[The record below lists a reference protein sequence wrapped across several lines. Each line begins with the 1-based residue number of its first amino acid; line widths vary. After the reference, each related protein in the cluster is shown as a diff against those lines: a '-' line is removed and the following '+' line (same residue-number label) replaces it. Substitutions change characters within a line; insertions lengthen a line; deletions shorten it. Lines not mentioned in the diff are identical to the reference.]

1 MKEKITVNIAGSAY
15 TLVTTD
21 DPAHVE
27 QVAAQVDQM
36 MTSVIQQTRVSAL
49 DAAVLTAINA
59 VDSAVREQQ
68 TSQTLREQM
77 KDNLEENR
85 KLRQELADARREL
98 TRLKKNARNAG
109 GNGSESR

>member
-1 MKEKITVNIAGSAY
+1 MKEKMAVTIAGSTY

-36 MTSVIQQTRVSAL
+36 MTSVIQQAKVSAL

-68 TSQTLREQM
+68 TSQGLRDQM

-85 KLRQELADARREL
+85 KLRQELADARREI
-98 TRLKKNARNAG
+98 TRLKKAPRNSAS
-109 GNGSESR
+109 N

>member
-1 MKEKITVNIAGSAY
+1 MKEKMNVTIAGSTY

-36 MTSVIQQTRVSAL
+36 MTSVIQQAKVSAL

-68 TSQTLREQM
+68 TSQGLRDQM
-77 KDNLEENR
+77 KDSLEENR
-85 KLRQELADARREL
+85 KLRQELADARREI
-98 TRLKKNARNAG
+98 TRLKKTPRNS
-109 GNGSESR
+109 GSN

>member
-1 MKEKITVNIAGSAY
+1 MKEKMNVTIAGSTY

-36 MTSVIQQTRVSAL
+36 MTSVIQQAKVSAL

-68 TSQTLREQM
+68 TSQGLRDQM

-85 KLRQELADARREL
+85 KLRQELADARREI
-98 TRLKKNARNAG
+98 TRLKKNPRSSASN
-109 GNGSESR
+109 